1 MVISPP
7 PARDAGQRKRDVL
20 ARLTTDEDAWVSSA
34 AADGAP
40 YLVPLSFVW
49 HDERLVMATKKNNPT
64 ARNLRANGV
73 CWVAL
78 GPTRDVVLIESTVET
93 VASDA
98 LPEGMG
104 SAFSGKLGWDPR
116 GREAWVFLVF
126 RPRRILAWREVNEQ
140 AGRELMRDGVWRV

>member
-1 MVISPP
+1 MATTP
-7 PARDAGQRKRDVL
+7 PARDAGQRKRDAL

-34 AADGAP
+34 STDGTP
-40 YLVPLSFVW
+40 WLVPLSFVW

-64 ARNLRANGV
+64 ARNLRANGA

-78 GPTRDVVLIESTVET
+78 GPTRDVVLIESTAET

-98 LPEGMG
+98 LPDDTGK
-104 SAFSGKLGWDPR
+104 AFAEKLGWDPR

-126 RPRRILAWREVNEQ
+126 RPRRILAWREVNEI

>member
-1 MVISPP
+1 MATTP
-7 PARDAGQRKRDVL
+7 PARDAGQRKRDAL
-20 ARLTTDEDAWVSSA
+20 ARLRTDEDAWVSSA
-34 AADGAP
+34 SADGTP

-64 ARNLRANGV
+64 ARNLRANGA
-73 CWVAL
+73 CRVAL
-78 GPTRDVVLIESTVET
+78 GPTRDVVLIESTAET

-98 LPEGMG
+98 LPDDLGK
-104 SAFSGKLGWDPR
+104 AFAEKLGWDPR

-126 RPRRILAWREVNEQ
+126 RPRRILVWREENEL

>member
-1 MVISPP
+1 MATTP
-7 PARDAGQRKRDVL
+7 PARDAGQRKRDAL
-20 ARLTTDEDAWVSSA
+20 ARLRTDEDAWISSA
-34 AADGAP
+34 SADGTP

-64 ARNLRANGV
+64 ARNLRANGA

-78 GPTRDVVLIESTVET
+78 GPTRDVVLMESTAET

-98 LPEGMG
+98 LPDDMG
-104 SAFSGKLGWDPR
+104 KAFAEKLGWDPR

-126 RPRRILAWREVNEQ
+126 RPRRILVWREVNEL
-140 AGRELMRDGVWRV
+140 ARRELMRDGVWRV

>member
-1 MVISPP
+1 MATTP
-7 PARDAGQRKRDVL
+7 PARDAGQRKRDAL
-20 ARLTTDEDAWVSSA
+20 ARLRTDEDAWISSGS
-34 AADGAP
+34 ADGTP

-64 ARNLRANGV
+64 ARNLRANGA

-78 GPTRDVVLIESTVET
+78 GPTRDVVLIESTAET

-98 LPEGMG
+98 LPDDMG
-104 SAFSGKLGWDPR
+104 KAFAEKLGWDPR

-126 RPRRILAWREVNEQ
+126 RPRRILVWREVNEL

>member
-1 MVISPP
+1 MATTP
-7 PARDAGQRKRDVL
+7 PARDAGQRKRDAL
-20 ARLTTDEDAWVSSA
+20 ARLRTDEDAWISSA
-34 AADGAP
+34 SVDGTP

-64 ARNLRANGV
+64 ARNLRANGA

-78 GPTRDVVLIESTVET
+78 GPTRDVVLMESTAET

-98 LPEGMG
+98 LPDDMG
-104 SAFSGKLGWDPR
+104 KAFAEKLGWDPR

-126 RPRRILAWREVNEQ
+126 RPRRVLVWREVNEL

>member
-1 MVISPP
+1 MATTP
-7 PARDAGQRKRDVL
+7 PARDAGQRKRDAL
-20 ARLTTDEDAWVSSA
+20 ARLRTDEDAWISSA
-34 AADGAP
+34 SADGTP

-64 ARNLRANGV
+64 ARNLRANGA

-78 GPTRDVVLIESTVET
+78 GPTRDVVLMESTAET

-98 LPEGMG
+98 LPDDMG
-104 SAFSGKLGWDPR
+104 KAFAEKLGWDPR

-126 RPRRILAWREVNEQ
+126 RPRRVLVWREVNEL

>member
-1 MVISPP
+1 MATTP
-7 PARDAGQRKRDVL
+7 PARDAGQRKRDAL
-20 ARLTTDEDAWVSSA
+20 ARLRTDEDAWISSA
-34 AADGAP
+34 SADGTP

-64 ARNLRANGV
+64 ARNLRANGA

-78 GPTRDVVLIESTVET
+78 GPTRDVVLIESTAET

-98 LPEGMG
+98 LPDDMG
-104 SAFSGKLGWDPR
+104 KAFAEKLGWDPR
-116 GREAWVFLVF
+116 GREAWVFLAF
-126 RPRRILAWREVNEQ
+126 RPRRILVWREENEL